1 MPNAQ
6 QRMEI
11 LLRLE
16 RGEITPADAEQ
27 LLSGMQDLPPAA
39 TTRMGI
45 LEQVERG
52 QLSADEATQRLL
64 QQPTVVIHEAQ
75 NRARDER
82 TAFENEHVSV
92 TPIKPKQSVGRVLLI
107 IGLVITIGSAL
118 WMGNILQRSGMNF
131 WFFCLWL
138 PFAMGLA
145 TVVIG
150 WVVRSGE
157 WMRVRVGTHKPGK
170 HTVNVDMPLPSSVVE
185 TFIKNSTNWFRRK
198 QDETPRSEER

>member
-27 LLSGMQDLPPAA
+27 LLSGMQDLPPTAD
-39 TTRMGI
+39 TRMGI

-75 NRARDER
+75 SHVRDER
-82 TAFENEHVSV
+82 TVFENEHVSI
-92 TPIKPKQSVGRVLLI
+92 TPIKPKQSAGRGLLI

-131 WFFCLWL
+131 WFFCLWC
-138 PFAMGLA
+138 
-145 TVVIG
+145 
-150 WVVRSGE
+150 
-157 WMRVRVGTHKPGK
+157 
-170 HTVNVDMPLPSSVVE
+170 PLPSG
-185 TFIKNSTNWFRRK
+185 W
-198 QDETPRSEER
+198 PPW